1 MRFSSAIKTVAIG
14 FALYA
19 SGGAALAQ
27 GGRNAEEM
35 KKAEAAARAEQNA
48 KTLGADPA
56 AKLPPATVPADPQ
69 NIWDL
74 DLSSGGR
81 VRIQLRPDIA
91 PNHVERIKQLTRQ
104 GFYNGLKFH
113 RVIPGFMAQGGDPKG
128 DGTGGSTLP
137 DLTAEFNPMPHL
149 RGTVSM
155 ARAQDDNSAN
165 SQFFIVLLPRMQL
178 DKKYTVF
185 GRVIDGMQYVD
196 AIAPGEPPADPT
208 LILQASIDSDGKPP
222 VTALPTPPRLPT
234 AIALPPSTSAPSTEA
249 PASPAPAP
257 VKKPVRAK
265 KK

>member
-1 MRFSSAIKTVAIG
+1 MRFSSAFKTVAITV
-14 FALYA
+14 ALYA
-19 SGGAALAQ
+19 SGGVALAQ
-27 GGRNAEEM
+27 GGGGGKAEEM
-35 KKAEAAARAEQNA
+35 KKEEAAARAEQNA
-48 KTLGADPA
+48 KTLGQDPA
-56 AKLPPATVPADPQ
+56 TKLPPATVPVDPQ
-69 NIWDL
+69 NVWDL

-137 DLTAEFNPMPHL
+137 DLPAEFNPMPHL

-155 ARAQDDNSAN
+155 ARAQDENSAN

-185 GRVIDGMQYVD
+185 GRVIEGMQYVD
-196 AIAPGEPPADPT
+196 AITPGEPPANAST
-208 LILQASIDSDGKPP
+208 ILQASIESDGKAP
-222 VTALPTPPRLPT
+222 VTALPPPP
-234 AIALPPSTSAPSTEA
+234 PPSVVA
-249 PASPAPAP
+249 PAPAP
-257 VKKPVRAK
+257 KKTGGK

>member
-1 MRFSSAIKTVAIG
+1 MRFTSALKTVAIG

-19 SGGAALAQ
+19 SSGAALAQ
-27 GGRNAEEM
+27 GGGQGNAEAT

-48 KTLGADPA
+48 KVMGQDPA
-56 AKLPPATVPADPQ
+56 LKLPPATVPADPE

-128 DGTGGSTLP
+128 DGTGGSALP
-137 DLTAEFNPMPHL
+137 DVAAEFNPMPHL

-155 ARAQDDNSAN
+155 ARAQDENSAN

-185 GRVIDGMQYVD
+185 GRVIEGMQYVD
-196 AIAPGEPPADPT
+196 AITPGEPPANPT
-208 LILQASIDSDGKPP
+208 VILQASIESDGKPP
-222 VTALPTPPRLPT
+222 VTALPAPP
-234 AIALPPSTSAPSTEA
+234 APSIIA
-249 PASPAPAP
+249 PAPAP
-257 VKKPVRAK
+257 RKAAAGK

>member
-1 MRFSSAIKTVAIG
+1 MRFTRALKTVAIG
-14 FALYA
+14 FALTA
-19 SGGAALAQ
+19 SGIACAQ
-27 GGRNAEEM
+27 GGGRGQAEEM
-35 KKAEAAARAEQNA
+35 KRAETAAKAQENL
-48 KTLGADPA
+48 KTLGTDLTPQ
-56 AKLPPATVPADPQ
+56 LPPATVPADPQ

-91 PNHVERIKQLTRQ
+91 PTHVERIKELTRQ

-137 DLTAEFNPMPHL
+137 DLKAEFNPMPHL

-155 ARAQDDNSAN
+155 ARAQSPDSAN

-185 GRVIDGMQYVD
+185 GRVIDGIQYVD
-196 AIAPGEPPADPT
+196 AIAQGEPPANPT
-208 LILQASIDSDGKPP
+208 VILQASIESDGKPP
-222 VTALPTPPRLPT
+222 VTAAPPPPPAAPSIVPTPARAKPT
-234 AIALPPSTSAPSTEA
+234 ARKPAPST
-249 PASPAPAP
+249 
-257 VKKPVRAK
+257 K
-265 KK
+265 

>member
-1 MRFSSAIKTVAIG
+1 MRFTRAFTTAAIG
-14 FALYA
+14 FALLA
-19 SGGAALAQ
+19 SSGAALAQ
-27 GGRNAEEM
+27 GGKGDAMKKEQTAVRAEETA
-35 KKAEAAARAEQNA
+35 KALGLEAV
-48 KTLGADPA
+48 
-56 AKLPPATVPADPQ
+56 KLPPAAVPVDPQ
-69 NIWDL
+69 NVWDL

-91 PNHVERIKQLTRQ
+91 PTHVERIKELTRQ

-137 DLTAEFNPMPHL
+137 DLKAEFNPMPHL

-155 ARAQDDNSAN
+155 ARAQSDDSAN

-185 GRVIDGMQYVD
+185 GRVIDGIQYVD
-196 AIAPGEPPADPT
+196 AIAQGEPPANPT
-208 LILQASIDSDGKPP
+208 VILQASIDSDGKPP
-222 VTALPTPPRLPT
+222 VVAP
-234 AIALPPSTSAPSTEA
+234 IAA
-249 PASPAPAP
+249 PAPAAP
-257 VKKPVRAK
+257 PPSIIAPAKPKPAAAKKPAASK

>member
-1 MRFSSAIKTVAIG
+1 MRLTSALKTLAIT
-14 FALYA
+14 FALSA
-19 SGGAALAQ
+19 SGVALAQ
-27 GGRNAEEM
+27 GGGGGNAEEM
-35 KKAEAAARAEQNA
+35 KKAEAAVRAQDNA
-48 KTLGADPA
+48 KSLGTDLTP
-56 AKLPPATVPADPQ
+56 KLPPATIPADPQ

-91 PNHVERIKQLTRQ
+91 PNHVERIKELTRQ

-137 DLTAEFNPMPHL
+137 DLKAEFNPMPHL
-149 RGTVSM
+149 RGTLSM
-155 ARAQDDNSAN
+155 ARAQSEDSAN

-185 GRVIDGMQYVD
+185 GRVIEGIQYVD
-196 AIAPGEPPADPT
+196 AIHEGEPPADPT
-208 LILQASIDSDGKPP
+208 VILQASIESDGKPP
-222 VTALPTPPRLPT
+222 VTAAPP
-234 AIALPPSTSAPSTEA
+234 PPPAP
-249 PASPAPAP
+249 PASIIDTPAPKKAAP
-257 VKKPVRAK
+257 K